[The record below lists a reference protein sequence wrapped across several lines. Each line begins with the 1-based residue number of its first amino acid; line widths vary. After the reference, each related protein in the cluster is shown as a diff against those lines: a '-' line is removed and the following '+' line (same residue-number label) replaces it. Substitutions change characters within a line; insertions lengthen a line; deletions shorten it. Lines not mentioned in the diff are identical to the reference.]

1 MRIVL
6 TSNATNRYGPSE
18 LISTGN
24 LKDWSAVDEVHR
36 IKASTLLITGRYDQ
50 TANVAVQPYFDG
62 ISKVKWVTLEHASHM
77 GQFEER
83 ERYME
88 VLGSFLNSTT

>member
-1 MRIVL
+1 ML
-6 TSNATNRYGPSE
+6 RYGPSE

-24 LKDWSAVDEVHR
+24 LKDWSAVDVVHR
-36 IKASTLLITGRYDQ
+36 INASTLLISGHYDQ
-50 TANVAVQPYFDG
+50 TADIAVQPYFDG
-62 ISKVKWVTLEHASHM
+62 IAKVKWITLENASHM

-88 VLGSFLNSTT
+88 VLGGFLNNAT